1 MFQPRLQ
8 TAGPKTTRTL
18 VVAISTFLL
27 LAGAPAIAQE
37 ILVVQSLKV
46 GPYDDAVRG
55 VKCTTTGNINK
66 LLVSE
71 LARDEVV
78 KTVRETRPDVIL
90 AIGADALGKVR
101 TIKDIPIV
109 YLMVFNPQ
117 AIIREGN
124 ENITGISMNIAPEY
138 QFSTMRKAMPDL
150 KRLGILYDPAKSG
163 QLVDKAR
170 EAVEGTGI
178 ELLAK
183 EVRSPK
189 HVPAALNSMKGKIG
203 ALWIQPDATVVTP
216 ETIECMLLFSMG
228 NQIPIIAF
236 SDQYVEMGAFMSMDI
251 DPYQSGKQA
260 GELVNRLLAGA
271 VAGSI
276 PGADARRAQVTI
288 NLRVAKKLGI
298 QVNDNVVTNFRVV
311 R

>member
-1 MFQPRLQ
+1 M
-8 TAGPKTTRTL
+8 
-18 VVAISTFLL
+18 VAISTFLL
-27 LAGAPAIAQE
+27 LVGAPAIAQE
-37 ILVVQSLKV
+37 VLVVQSLKV

-55 VKCTTTGNINK
+55 VKSTTTGNINK

-124 ENITGISMNIAPEY
+124 ENVTGISMNIAPEY
-138 QFSTMRKAMPDL
+138 QFSTMRKVMPDL

-163 QLVDKAR
+163 QLVEKAR
-170 EAVEGTGI
+170 KAVEGTGI

-203 ALWIQPDATVVTP
+203 ALWVQPDATVVTP
-216 ETIECMLLFSMG
+216 ETIECMLLFSLS
-228 NQIPIIAF
+228 NQVPIFAF

-276 PGADARRAQVTI
+276 PGADARRGLVTI
-288 NLRVAKKLGI
+288 NMRVAKKLGI
-298 QVNDNVVTNFRVV
+298 QVNDNLVANFRVV

>member
-1 MFQPRLQ
+1 MLM
-8 TAGPKTTRTL
+8 
-18 VVAISTFLL
+18 AIATFLL
-27 LAGAPAIAQE
+27 LAGAPVIAQE
-37 ILVVQSLKV
+37 VLVVQSLKV
-46 GPYDDAVRG
+46 GPYDDAIRG
-55 VKCTTTGNINK
+55 VRNTSTGNINK

-78 KTVRETRPDVIL
+78 KTIREIRPDAIL

-109 YLMVFNPQ
+109 YLMVYNPQ

-138 QFSTMRKAMPDL
+138 QLTTMRKVMPDL
-150 KRLGILYDPAKSG
+150 KRIGILYDPAKTG
-163 QLVDKAR
+163 QLMEKAR
-170 EAVEGTGI
+170 TAVEGTGI

-189 HVPAALNSMKGKIG
+189 QVPAELNSMKGKIG

-216 ETIECMLLFSMG
+216 ETIECMLLFSLG
-228 NQIPIIAF
+228 NHVPIFAF
-236 SDQYVEMGAFMSMDI
+236 SDQYVEMGAFMSLDI

-260 GELVNRLLAGA
+260 GELLNRLLAGTA
-271 VAGSI
+271 ASSI
-276 PGADARRAQVTI
+276 PGADARRALVTI

-298 QVNDNVVTNFRVV
+298 QINDNIVTNFRVV

>member
-1 MFQPRLQ
+1 
-8 TAGPKTTRTL
+8 
-18 VVAISTFLL
+18 VVAIFTFLL
-27 LAGAPAIAQE
+27 LARAPAIAQE
-37 ILVVQSLKV
+37 VLVVQSLKV

-55 VKCTTTGNINK
+55 LKSTTTGNIYK
-66 LLVSE
+66 LMVSE
-71 LARDEVV
+71 LTRDEVV
-78 KTVRETRPDVIL
+78 KTVRETRPDVII

-101 TIKDIPIV
+101 AIKDIPIV

-117 AIIREGN
+117 VIIREGN
-124 ENITGISMNIAPEY
+124 ENITGISMNVAPEY
-138 QFSTMRKAMPDL
+138 QFSTMRKVMPDL

-163 QLVDKAR
+163 QLVEMAR
-170 EAVEGTGI
+170 EAAEGTGI

-189 HVPAALNSMKGKIG
+189 NVPAALNSMKGKIG

-216 ETIECMLLFSMG
+216 ETIECMLLFSLG
-228 NQIPIIAF
+228 NQIPIFAF
-236 SDQYVEMGAFMSMDI
+236 SDQYVEMGAFISMDI

-260 GELVNRLLAGA
+260 GELVNQLLAGA
-271 VAGSI
+271 AVESI
-276 PGADARRAQVTI
+276 AGADARRALVTI